1 MLIEELLEQY
11 PKTISLK
18 GGTTVIVRPLKALD
32 EVPFHQFFCTIPE
45 TECLLFKHRVADL
58 AVIQE
63 WCRQIDYG
71 RILPLL
77 ALDGGKIVGVASLH
91 QTLGGW
97 KRHIGRISVVVQPDY
112 RGRGLAR
119 ALLKELIAIARDA
132 GLEDLTAEFMGDQQS
147 ARHVFA
153 ACGFSE
159 LFCISDYVK
168 DMQAN
173 KHEYVLMGRSILTD
187 EEYASAG

>member
-1 MLIEELLEQY
+1 MLIDELLEQY
-11 PKTISLK
+11 PKTIALK
-18 GGTTVIVRPLKALD
+18 GGLTVQVRPLKALD
-32 EVPFHQFFCTIPE
+32 ESPFHQFFLTIPE
-45 TECLLFKHRVADL
+45 TERLLFKHRVTDL
-58 AVIQE
+58 AVIQK
-63 WCRQIDYG
+63 WCHGIDYG

-77 ALDGGKIVGVASLH
+77 ALDGDKTVAVASLH

-147 ARHVFA
+147 ARHVESPDQRHRKLSA
-153 ACGFSE
+153 PGWKA
-159 LFCISDYVK
+159 
-168 DMQAN
+168 
-173 KHEYVLMGRSILTD
+173 RSMPSL
-187 EEYASAG
+187 